1 MIGLFFTVPTNLCIS
16 YSSQGFPTSGIFSSR
31 STHNEINRTF
41 VKVRLILVGA
51 IKLSNAKKSQLIDSL
66 LDSYNHYMQL
76 YKVLGDQK
84 YKERA
89 DIFMNTLK
97 HYFS

>member
-1 MIGLFFTVPTNLCIS
+1 M
-16 YSSQGFPTSGIFSSR
+16 
-31 STHNEINRTF
+31 
-41 VKVRLILVGA
+41 GA
-51 IKLSNAKKSQLIDSL
+51 IKLSNVKKSQLIDSL

-84 YKERA
+84 YKDRA

>member
-1 MIGLFFTVPTNLCIS
+1 
-16 YSSQGFPTSGIFSSR
+16 
-31 STHNEINRTF
+31 
-41 VKVRLILVGA
+41 VGA